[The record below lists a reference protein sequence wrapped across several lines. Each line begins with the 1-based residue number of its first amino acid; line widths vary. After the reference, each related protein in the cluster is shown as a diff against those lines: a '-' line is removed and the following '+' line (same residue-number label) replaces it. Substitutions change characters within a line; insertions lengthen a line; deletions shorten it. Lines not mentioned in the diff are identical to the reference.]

1 MTVPTDKILE
11 DAEVA
16 AIYLRAL
23 ITKGVPMLPAVQLT
37 SSYVSARQITDSQK
51 DKPREPWEG
60 DPPA

>member
-1 MTVPTDKILE
+1 VNIPTEKVIE

-16 AIYLRAL
+16 ALYLRQL
-23 ITKGVPMLPAVQLT
+23 LDKGVPMMAAVSLT
-37 SSYVSARQITDSQK
+37 QGYISARQITGSQN